1 MLRVRAAVG
10 LSVHLLQP
18 GAGTGAPCP
27 CPQCPPMTVKS
38 WKGWFLCQL
47 DQHRSLIL
55 AEDGGCGSWL
65 SPGWLHWHTQS
76 CNCASPRVS
85 AGTVLCPA
93 LDMGYST
100 APPSHRQRNQLIF
113 SASTGPQ
120 PPHFESD
127 HLLMAGAFGT

>member
-1 MLRVRAAVG
+1 
-10 LSVHLLQP
+10 
-18 GAGTGAPCP
+18 
-27 CPQCPPMTVKS
+27 MTVKS

-100 APPSHRQRNQLIF
+100 APPCHRQRNQLIF

-127 HLLMAGAFGT
+127 HLLMAGAFGTWSNRESIMLHNLCNPGTISRLCPQRTHRVYK